1 MKRLLGFLTVALFA
15 IPVSARVIYV
25 DNRVT
30 TAGQGNAADPCATIL
45 DAERRSSPND
55 IIYVMETAQPYVE
68 NVVLQRGQ
76 QLLGSAGGV
85 VDPPI
90 APLKGPGPEIHGTIT
105 TWGENVVAGCTIVA
119 DRIAGISAYAVTG
132 TLTVRDVYFRTS
144 VGGFAIFLQE
154 QEGRVEISGGS
165 ITATANGSGLGF
177 VGGGGEIVVDR
188 CPISGDF
195 TNVLRISRRTRG
207 AITFKRGTKLTVT
220 ASGDGVDLSDI
231 DRTAPVVFEDVL
243 AITSARRA
251 FVARH
256 VAKLTAGSASTLRS
270 VNAAALDVRDC
281 GAELAFESVS
291 AEGVAPGRL
300 EDGIVLDAVR
310 GHVAI
315 TGAGGKI
322 GTGGSIAHARGSG
335 IRVTQSSNVR
345 IAGITLTD
353 NGTDARIKGVRCAG
367 GFEVVSTAICHA
379 ALYLRH
385 VTDSTF
391 EDIVVDGGGAMG
403 LNANNVR
410 DLTFTGLEIRRAG
423 DATFESG
430 ALLQEVGGSVSFVRC
445 NFSDNAG
452 SELLIEQRFNRGR
465 VVLDGCNFTAPT
477 RPEVAKQLIEV
488 HVGDGGK
495 LDVDVRN
502 GDLRDS
508 IGYAVAATVAQSGE
522 LSLSISGSTLHH
534 FGDGVASAAARDH
547 SHLSFAARDNQIAA
561 PAVLGHAWIDVTAS
575 DSAVACADIAS
586 NRFADDE
593 RGAGIAIRLAAS
605 VAAQLRV
612 VGTASAEGIAAANGG
627 ATARLDAAASSV
639 SGAASCR

>member
-1 MKRLLGFLTVALFA
+1 MKPRLALVAIALLA
-15 IPVSARVIYV
+15 VPVSARVIYV

-30 TAGQGNAADPCATIL
+30 GAGQGSAERPFATIT
-45 DAERRSSPND
+45 DAARHSVPND

-68 NVVLQRGQ
+68 SVVLQRGQ
-76 QLLGSAGGV
+76 KLIGSAAGV

-90 APLKGPGPEIHGTIT
+90 APLKGAGPEIHGTIT
-105 TWGENVVAGCTIVA
+105 TWGENVIAGCTIVS
-119 DRIAGISAYAVTG
+119 DRVAGISGYAVAG
-132 TLTVRDVYFRTS
+132 SLTVRDVYFRTS
-144 VGGFAIFLQE
+144 AGGFAMFLQE

-177 VGGGGEIVVDR
+177 VGGGGEITVDR
-188 CPISGDF
+188 CPMSGDF

-207 AITFKRGTKLTVT
+207 AITFKRGTKLMV
-220 ASGDGVDLSDI
+220 AANGDGVDLSDI
-231 DRTAPVVFEDVL
+231 DRTAPVVFEDAL

-256 VAKLTAGSASTLRS
+256 VAKLTVGGASKLRS
-270 VNAAALDVRDC
+270 VNAAALDVRDS
-281 GAELAFESVS
+281 GAELSFESVS
-291 AEGVAPGRL
+291 AEGLAPGTL

-315 TGAGGKI
+315 M
-322 GTGGSIAHARGSG
+322 GGSIAHARGSG

-345 IAGITLTD
+345 ISGVTLTD
-353 NGTDARIKGVRCAG
+353 NGTDARSKGVRCAG
-367 GFEVVSTAICHA
+367 GFEVVSTAICQA

-385 VTDSTF
+385 VTDSKF
-391 EDIVVDGGGAMG
+391 ENIVVDGGGAMG

-410 DLTFTGLEIRRAG
+410 DLTFTGIEIRRAG

-430 ALLQEVGGSVSFVRC
+430 ALLQEVGGTVSFTRC

-452 SELLIEQRFNRGR
+452 SEMLIEQRFNRGR
-465 VVLDGCNFTAPT
+465 VVLDGCSFTAPA
-477 RPEVAKQLIEV
+477 RPEVARQLIEV
-488 HVGDGGK
+488 HVGDAGK

-522 LSLSISGSTLHH
+522 LSLLVSGSTLHH
-534 FGDGVASAAARDH
+534 FGAGVVSAAARDH
-547 SHLSFAARDNQIAA
+547 SHLSFAARGNQIAA
-561 PAVLGHAWIDVTAS
+561 PAVLGHAWIDVAAA
-575 DSAVACADIAS
+575 DSAVVCADIAS

-593 RGAGIAIRLAAS
+593 RAAGVAIRLAAS
-605 VAAQLRV
+605 VASQLRIA
-612 VGTASAEGIAAANGG
+612 GAANPEGIAAANGG
-627 ATARLDAAASSV
+627 ATSRIDAPPASV
-639 SGAASCR
+639 SGVASCH